1 MMLQKNKLFEIEF
14 DLEEQSIRE
23 DAKSLN
29 LPIPIRN
36 VDLALKLGKSEG
48 ALLNAF
54 QVVKMP
60 SHVEQFCTKM
70 TEFLAT
76 TDLPMVALPLERNWK
91 GMLREIRDFG
101 EVMALTRNTG
111 AVHEKLGVYQ
121 RLEERSDIGI
131 FQGEIDLR
139 LFFSHWVSGYFLIE
153 NKQGKILMS
162 LQFFNQYGVAIHK
175 IYFKEKDIEERLNYF
190 LRKYV
195 RYITQ
200 KHFVNL
206 IKTTYA
212 IPDISGYKP
221 ARQVSLNHSLFK
233 REWSSMRDT
242 HDFMELLDR
251 FNLTRLEALEQIGVE
266 YAQELDAESVEDV
279 FRAAE
284 QGRIPLM
291 IFVGNDGALQIHTGL
306 IYNISKFSSWI
317 NILDG
322 GFNLHLRENL
332 ISKVWL
338 VKKPTVDG
346 VVTSVEIFDSKGEVI
361 AMIFGERHPG
371 QAQRC
376 DWVELVSNLAQLDYY
391 KVGNA
396 A

>member
-1 MMLQKNKLFEIEF
+1 MLQKNKLFEIQL
-14 DLEEQSIRE
+14 DAQAQLIRE
-23 DAKSLN
+23 DSIRLN

-36 VDLALKLGKSEG
+36 VDLARKLGMSEG

-54 QVVKMP
+54 QIIKMP
-60 SHVEQFCTKM
+60 SQVEQFCTKLS
-70 TEFLAT
+70 EFLVT
-76 TDLPMVALPLERNWK
+76 TNLPMVALPLERNWK

-101 EVMALTRNTG
+101 EVMALTRNSG
-111 AVHEKLGVYQ
+111 AVHEKVGVYQ
-121 RLEERSDIGI
+121 KLEERGDIGI

-139 LFFSHWVSGYFLIE
+139 LFFSHWVAGYFLIE

-175 IYFKEKDIEERLNYF
+175 IYFREKDLEERLNYF

-200 KHFVNL
+200 KYFVDL
-206 IKTTYA
+206 INTTYLV
-212 IPDISGYKP
+212 PNISGNKP
-221 ARQVSLNHSLFK
+221 ARKVTLNHSLFK

-242 HDFMELLDR
+242 HDFMGLLDR
-251 FNLTRLEALEQIGVE
+251 FDLTRLEALEHIGVE
-266 YAQELDAESVEDV
+266 YAQELDPESVEDV

-284 QGRIPLM
+284 QDRIPLM

-306 IYNISKFSSWI
+306 IHNISKFSSWI

-346 VVTSVEIFDSKGEVI
+346 IVTSVEIFDAKGEVI

-371 QAQRC
+371 HAQRC
-376 DWVELVSNLAQLDYY
+376 DWAELVANLAQLDCY
-391 KVGNA
+391 KLEKLA
-396 A
+396 